1 MKILITGSSGFLGQ
15 HLVKR
20 LVKDGHDTTCLNSK
34 NCDLTNS
41 QSLDK
46 FNDVKYDKI
55 FHLAAWTQAGDFCL
69 RHPGEQ
75 WIINQKI
82 NSSVLNFWNEKQPQ
96 AKLITM
102 GTSCSYDPDLE
113 LIEENYLIGTPIDS
127 LFTYAMTKR
136 MMEVG
141 LRSINNQFGLNY
153 LTVVPSTLYGP
164 EYHTDDRQLH
174 FIFDLIRK
182 ILNAKFNDQ
191 EVVLWG
197 NGHQKREIVYID
209 DFINDLLELDEIV
222 DNDLVNI
229 GAHEEH
235 SIRNFAALISEIVD
249 YDVTKIVYDENRYVG
264 AESKFLNTEK
274 ESNLLGILKRT
285 KISNGLETTIDWFQ
299 KNIINK

>member
-1 MKILITGSSGFLGQ
+1 MTGSSGFLGQ
-15 HLVKR
+15 HLASR
-20 LVKDGHDTTCLNSK
+20 LVKDGHDLTYLNSK

-46 FNDVKYDKI
+46 FNNVKYDKI
-55 FHLAAWTQAGDFCL
+55 YHLAAWTQAGDFCL

-82 NSSVLNFWNEKQPQ
+82 NSSVLTFWNEKQPQ
-96 AKLITM
+96 SKLITM

-113 LIEENYLIGTPIDS
+113 LIEDNYLKGTPIDS

-141 LRSINNQFGLNY
+141 LRSINKQFGLKY

-164 EYHTDDRQLH
+164 GYHTDDRQLH

-182 ILNAKFNDQ
+182 ILNAKYNDQ